1 MTGFS
6 SIIRTGG
13 FRSKRPGAAGAE
25 GRPVRTEAQSAP
37 AYSSNRTPSD
47 RRAPLPTRC
56 IAPIEQVE
64 LWLRSVLSPHQFK
77 ISG

>member
-13 FRSKRPGAAGAE
+13 FRSKRPAGAE
-25 GRPVRTEAQSAP
+25 GRPARTEAQSAP
-37 AYSSNRTPSD
+37 AFSSNRTPSD

-56 IAPIEQVE
+56 IAPLGQVD
-64 LWLRSVLSPHQFK
+64 LATFCPLSL
-77 ISG
+77 